1 MRRRTLEVWEGG
13 EVVGGVDN
21 EKLTWRLRGGGSRR
35 GVVGTVRCGG
45 SNQRNGL
52 SSRRSAWNSPEV
64 INIIARKDIC
74 GRMWANSVHTCIV
87 TWSGEVDGIRRGC
100 RERWSYVGGG
110 DEEGAEGCSPS
121 GATVTRGWREG
132 GRAWM
137 EEGKGWTAGQ
147 TKPLLL
153 HFCPSGQTPTL
164 YTRALPSY
172 ARRHPCPMRDGL
184 VPLSFVNVPRRT
196 RLSAQYF
203 SSLLINGTADSKNA
217 L

>member
-1 MRRRTLEVWEGG
+1 LRRRKLDVW
-13 EVVGGVDN
+13 
-21 EKLTWRLRGGGSRR
+21 RGGKRSSRQR
-35 GVVGTVRCGG
+35 EIDLKATRRAEMVHRVVGTTRC
-45 SNQRNGL
+45 SRSSRRNGL

-64 INIIARKDIC
+64 INIIACEDIC

-87 TWSGEVDGIRRGC
+87 TWPREVDGIRRGC

-110 DEEGAEGCSPS
+110 DEEGAEGCH
-121 GATVTRGWREG
+121 GARRAEPRLRGGWRKD
-132 GRAWM
+132 GRAWT

-172 ARRHPCPMRDGL
+172 ARRHPCPMRDGP
-184 VPLSFVNVPRRT
+184 VPLFRRRSETNGTFCVVLFEFVN
-196 RLSAQYF
+196 
-203 SSLLINGTADSKNA
+203 
-217 L
+217 